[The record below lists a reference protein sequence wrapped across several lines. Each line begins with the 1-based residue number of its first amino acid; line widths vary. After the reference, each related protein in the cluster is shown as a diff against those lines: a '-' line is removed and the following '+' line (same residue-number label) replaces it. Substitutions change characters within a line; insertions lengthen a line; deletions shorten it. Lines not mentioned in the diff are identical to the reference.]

1 MLKELLGSLTS
12 RVQSNAFCI
21 NDKFFS
27 YRDVYERVLIF
38 NAQFQRIHNQ
48 KDDLKI
54 AIYCENN
61 IETYSAILTCWLLG
75 YTFIPVLEKNPHTR
89 NLEILKEA
97 QVDIIIG
104 NKRVLD
110 NLENI
115 YHKIDWDLN
124 LDFKASQIN
133 LVDFDTSKPAYILFT
148 SGSTGKP
155 KGVPISFNNLNA
167 FIKAFNETGFSIN
180 KNDRCLQMFELTFD
194 VSISSFLTALIS
206 GACVYTVNNDG
217 IKYIEVLRIINKYKL
232 TSIQIVPSVIRLGQS
247 LLNRIDFNH
256 VKQCILT
263 GEATDIEMYEKLRQ
277 RLTRADIYN
286 FYGPTEATIYC
297 SYYRCTEI
305 EVKSYNGL
313 LAIGKGFNGTDL
325 IIVNDNGNK
334 AEPFEKG
341 ELLIRSKQLTSGY
354 IDSTLNTGR
363 FTEFNGYIYY
373 RSGDNC
379 FMDKEGDIY
388 YCGRLDNQVQI
399 QGHRVEL
406 GEIEFIVKKELS
418 LSCMVLD
425 HVNPLGFVEL
435 YLIIEAQSV
444 EFSVNDVLI
453 SLKSTLVDYMLP
465 HKIINIPEFPLTS
478 SGKLDREKVR
488 KIFSI

>member
-38 NAQFQRIHNQ
+38 NAQFEKFLNQ

-61 IETYSAILTCWLLG
+61 IETYSSILTCWLSG
-75 YTFIPVLEKNPHTR
+75 CTFIPILEKNPQNR

-97 QVDIIIG
+97 QVDLIIG
-104 NKRVLD
+104 NKKVLD

-115 YHKIDWDLN
+115 YHKIDWDVN
-124 LDFKASQIN
+124 LDIKASQIN

-217 IKYIEVLRIINKYKL
+217 IKYIEVLRVINKYKL

-256 VKQCILT
+256 VNQCILT
-263 GEATDIEMYEKLRQ
+263 GEATDIEIYEKLRQ
-277 RLTRADIYN
+277 QLTRADIYN

-305 EVKSYNGL
+305 EVKSFNGL

-363 FTEFNGYIYY
+363 FSEFNGDIYY

-379 FMDKEGDIY
+379 FIDKEGDIY
-388 YCGRLDNQVQI
+388 YCGRLDSQVQI
-399 QGHRVEL
+399 QGFRVEIN
-406 GEIEFIVKKELS
+406 E
-418 LSCMVLD
+418 
-425 HVNPLGFVEL
+425 
-435 YLIIEAQSV
+435 V
-444 EFSVNDVLI
+444 EFKSKKVLSRDLVVLAVKNDVGFLELNI
-453 SLKSTLVDYMLP
+453 ILDCNPKEVNEDFFKKLLREELPEYMIPSRIKFVD
-465 HKIINIPEFPLTS
+465 EFPLTS
-478 SGKLDREKVR
+478 SGKIDRNQLSRLIK
-488 KIFSI
+488 